1 MKLFSDSWLVVIY
14 DTSQTDEELRE
25 YILSLK
31 NVKYAVF
38 QRQKI
43 NGKEHINLFIC
54 FTRLRKF
61 LTIKRYFP
69 NSRIEWTINDI
80 ALNKMYI
87 EKDKIS
93 RVVEVKKNNSKAVT

>member
-14 DTSQTDEELRE
+14 DTKQTDEELRE

-38 QRQKI
+38 QRHKT
-43 NGKEHINLFIC
+43 NGKEHIHLFIC
-54 FTRLRKF
+54 FSRLRRF
-61 LTIKRYFP
+61 LTMKKYFP
-69 NSRIEWTINDI
+69 NSHIEWTINDI

-87 EKDKIS
+87 EKDKTS